1 MMRKKKLLYVTL
13 AGMIFLPSFLGNA
26 SGVYAEDQRNV
37 RTKEEVVYATLKA
50 NGDLGPI
57 YVVNTL
63 DVAKAGGILDFGEY
77 KTVKNLTDMT
87 ELEQEGERVVADVDQ
102 EGKFYYQG
110 DLEEGTELPWDVTV
124 TYLLDG
130 REVDPA
136 ELAGESGRVEIQVE
150 TAANNNVGPV
160 FYENYLLQVSLTMP
174 NTYQNIEASSGGMQ
188 ANVGKSKQITFTVM
202 PGKEERLRVE
212 ADVEN
217 FEFNGVEIAAV
228 PSSLPIDTT
237 GTEGMTDDMAELSDA
252 IGQLNDGVGQL
263 QDGVSELNGGA
274 GKLRDGSAQY
284 KNGINQLNGS
294 STELVGASSSIK
306 EALATINRELS
317 GGAADVDLSSLTE
330 LPAGLRELAKGLND
344 TADGLGKLQENYA
357 TAYVALDGAIT
368 EIPAGDLS
376 EEEIAA
382 LYESGADPAVVDKL
396 AANYAA
402 AQKVKGT
409 YAQVQ
414 EAFAA
419 VEPSLKQVDGAV
431 RGISGTLTT
440 IADELSASLEET
452 DLSGL
457 AELTKVMETLAA
469 NYNQFHSGL
478 VSYTNGVGELST
490 SYSQLHNGLIGL
502 TDGTSELSSGVN
514 ELSEGT
520 EELYSETKDL
530 PAKMQAEIDKMIQ
543 EYDKSDFKPVSFVSE
558 ENEKVTSVQFVIKTE
573 AIKMEEKKTKEA
585 EPEKKKGFW
594 TLLKELFK

>member
-1 MMRKKKLLYVTL
+1 MRKKKVLYVTL
-13 AGMIFLPSFLGNA
+13 AGMLFLPSFLGNA
-26 SGVYAEDQRNV
+26 SEVYAKDQRNV

-63 DVAKAGGILDFGEY
+63 EVAKAGEILDFGEY

-87 ELEQEGERVVADVDQ
+87 KLEKEGERVVADVEQ

-130 REVDPA
+130 REVEPE
-136 ELAGESGRVEIQVE
+136 ELAGESGHVEVQVE
-150 TAANNNVGPV
+150 TAANNNVPSV
-160 FYENYLLQVSLTMP
+160 FYENYLLQISLTLP
-174 NTYQNIEASSGGMQ
+174 NTYKNIEASSGGMQ
-188 ANVGKSKQITFTVM
+188 ANVGKNKQITFTVM
-202 PGKEERLRVE
+202 PGKEEQLRVE

-263 QDGVSELNGGA
+263 EDGVSELNNGA
-274 GKLRDGSAQY
+274 AKLRDGSAQY
-284 KNGINQLNGS
+284 KNGINQLSGS
-294 STELVGASSSIK
+294 SSELVGASSSIK
-306 EALATINRELS
+306 EALGTINQELS
-317 GGAADVDLSSLTE
+317 AGAADVDLSSLTE

-344 TADGLGKLQENYA
+344 TADGLVKLQENYA
-357 TAYVALDGAIT
+357 GAYASLDGAIT

-376 EEEIAA
+376 EEEIAG

-409 YAQVQ
+409 YAQVR

-419 VEPSLKQVDGAV
+419 VEPSLRQVDGAV

-457 AELTKVMETLAA
+457 AELTKGMETLAA
-469 NYNQFHSGL
+469 NYSQFHSGL
-478 VSYTNGVGELST
+478 VNYTNGVGELST
-490 SYSQLHNGLIGL
+490 SYSQLHTGLIGL

-530 PAKMQAEIDKMIQ
+530 PAKMQAEVDKMIQ

-573 AIKMEEKKTKEA
+573 AIKMEEKKMKEA

-594 TLLKELFK
+594 TLLKELFM

>member
-1 MMRKKKLLYVTL
+1 MRKKKILYAAL

-26 SGVYAEDQRNV
+26 SGVLAEDQKNV
-37 RTKEEVVYATLKA
+37 RSKEEVVYATLKA
-50 NGDLGPI
+50 NGDIGPI

-63 DVAKAGGILDFGEY
+63 EVAKAGGILDFGNY
-77 KTVKNLTDMT
+77 KTVKNLTDRT
-87 ELEQEGERVVADVDQ
+87 ELKQEGERVEADVEQD
-102 EGKFYYQG
+102 GKFYYQG
-110 DLEEGTELPWDVTV
+110 DLEEGTELPWDVAV

-130 REVDPA
+130 SEVDPSQ
-136 ELAGESGRVEIQVE
+136 LAGETGHVEIQVE
-150 TAANNNVGPV
+150 TKANESMDPV
-160 FYENYLLQVSLTMP
+160 FYENYLLQVSLTLP
-174 NTYQNIEASSGGMQ
+174 NTYKNIEASSGGMQ
-188 ANVGKSKQITFTVM
+188 ANAGKNKQITFTVM
-202 PGKEERLRVE
+202 PGKEEQLRVE

-252 IGQLNDGVGQL
+252 IGQLNDGV
-263 QDGVSELNGGA
+263 SELQNGVVQLNDGA

-294 STELVGASSSIK
+294 SSELVGASNSIK
-306 EALATINRELS
+306 EALGTINRGLS
-317 GGAADVDLSSLTE
+317 GGAADVDLSSLME
-330 LPAGLRELAKGLND
+330 LPAGLRELAKGLNE
-344 TADGLGKLQENYA
+344 TANGLATLQENYGA
-357 TAYVALDGAIT
+357 AYAALDGAIT

-376 EEEIAA
+376 EAEIAS

-402 AQKVKGT
+402 AQRVKGT
-409 YAQVQ
+409 YAQVR

-419 VEPSLKQVDGAV
+419 VEPSLTQVDGAV
-431 RGISGTLTT
+431 RGMSGTLTT
-440 IADELSASLEET
+440 IADELSASLKET
-452 DLSGL
+452 DLSGF
-457 AELTKVMETLAA
+457 AELTKGMETLAT

-478 VSYTNGVGELST
+478 VSYTNGVGELSA
-490 SYSQLHNGLIGL
+490 SYSQLHTGLIGL
-502 TDGTSELSSGVN
+502 TDGTSELSSGVG

-520 EELYSETKDL
+520 EELHSETKDL
-530 PAKMQAEIDKMIQ
+530 PEKMQAEIDKMIQ

-585 EPEKKKGFW
+585 EPEEKKGFW

>member
-1 MMRKKKLLYVTL
+1 MRKKKILYAAL

-26 SGVYAEDQRNV
+26 SGVLAEDQKNV
-37 RTKEEVVYATLKA
+37 RSKEEVVYATLKA
-50 NGDLGPI
+50 NGDIGPI

-63 DVAKAGGILDFGEY
+63 EVAKAGGILDFGNY
-77 KTVKNLTDMT
+77 KTVKNLTDRT
-87 ELEQEGERVVADVDQ
+87 ELKQEGERVEADVEQD
-102 EGKFYYQG
+102 GKFYYQG
-110 DLEEGTELPWDVTV
+110 DLEEGTELPWDVAV

-130 REVDPA
+130 SEVDPSQM
-136 ELAGESGRVEIQVE
+136 AGETGHVEIQVE
-150 TAANNNVGPV
+150 TKANESLDPV
-160 FYENYLLQVSLTMP
+160 FYENYLLQVSLTLP
-174 NTYQNIEASSGGMQ
+174 NTYKNIEASSGGMQ
-188 ANVGKSKQITFTVM
+188 ANAGKNKQITFTVM
-202 PGKEERLRVE
+202 PGKEEQLRVE

-252 IGQLNDGVGQL
+252 IGQLNDGV
-263 QDGVSELNGGA
+263 SELQNGVVQLNDGA

-294 STELVGASSSIK
+294 SSELVGASKSIK
-306 EALATINRELS
+306 EALGTINRELS
-317 GGAADVDLSSLTE
+317 GGAADVDLSSLME
-330 LPAGLRELAKGLND
+330 LPAGLRELAKGLNE
-344 TADGLGKLQENYA
+344 TANGLATLQENYGA
-357 TAYVALDGAIT
+357 AYAALDGAIT

-376 EEEIAA
+376 EAEIAS

-409 YAQVQ
+409 YAQVR

-419 VEPSLKQVDGAV
+419 VEPSLTQVDGAV
-431 RGISGTLTT
+431 RGMSGTLTT
-440 IADELSASLEET
+440 IADELSASLKET
-452 DLSGL
+452 DLSGF
-457 AELTKVMETLAA
+457 AELTKGMETLAA

-478 VSYTNGVGELST
+478 VSYTNGVGELSA
-490 SYSQLHNGLIGL
+490 SYSQLHTGLIGL
-502 TDGTSELSSGVN
+502 TDGTRELSSGVGG
-514 ELSEGT
+514 LSEGT
-520 EELYSETKDL
+520 EELHSETKDL
-530 PAKMQAEIDKMIQ
+530 PEKMQAEIDKMIQ

-585 EPEKKKGFW
+585 EPEEKKGFW

>member
-1 MMRKKKLLYVTL
+1 MMRKKKILYAAL

-26 SGVYAEDQRNV
+26 SGVLAEDQKNV
-37 RTKEEVVYATLKA
+37 RSKEEVVYATLKA
-50 NGDLGPI
+50 NGDIGPI

-63 DVAKAGGILDFGEY
+63 EVAKAGGILDFGNY
-77 KTVKNLTDMT
+77 KTVKNLTDRT
-87 ELEQEGERVVADVDQ
+87 ELKQEGERVEADVEQD
-102 EGKFYYQG
+102 GKFYYQG
-110 DLEEGTELPWDVTV
+110 DLEEGTELPWDVAV

-130 REVDPA
+130 SEVDPSQ
-136 ELAGESGRVEIQVE
+136 LAGETGHVEIQVE
-150 TAANNNVGPV
+150 TKANESMDPV
-160 FYENYLLQVSLTMP
+160 FYENYLLQVSLTLP
-174 NTYQNIEASSGGMQ
+174 NTYKNIEASSGGMQ
-188 ANVGKSKQITFTVM
+188 ANAGKNKQITFTVM
-202 PGKEERLRVE
+202 PGKEEQLRVE

-252 IGQLNDGVGQL
+252 IGQLNDGV
-263 QDGVSELNGGA
+263 SELQNGVVQLNDGA

-294 STELVGASSSIK
+294 SSELVGASNSIK
-306 EALATINRELS
+306 EALGTINRGLS
-317 GGAADVDLSSLTE
+317 GGAADVDLSSLME
-330 LPAGLRELAKGLND
+330 LPAGLRELAKGLNE
-344 TADGLGKLQENYA
+344 TANGLATLQENYGA
-357 TAYVALDGAIT
+357 AYAALDGAIT

-376 EEEIAA
+376 EAEIAS

-402 AQKVKGT
+402 AQRVKGT
-409 YAQVQ
+409 YAQVR

-419 VEPSLKQVDGAV
+419 VEPSLTQVDGAV
-431 RGISGTLTT
+431 RGMSGTLTT
-440 IADELSASLEET
+440 IADELSASLKET
-452 DLSGL
+452 DLSGF
-457 AELTKVMETLAA
+457 AELTKGMETLAT

-478 VSYTNGVGELST
+478 VSYTNGVGELSA
-490 SYSQLHNGLIGL
+490 SYSQLHTGLIGL
-502 TDGTSELSSGVN
+502 TDGTSELSSGVG

-520 EELYSETKDL
+520 EELHSETKDL
-530 PAKMQAEIDKMIQ
+530 PEKMQAEIDKMIQ

-585 EPEKKKGFW
+585 EPEEKKGFW

>member
-1 MMRKKKLLYVTL
+1 MMRKKKILYAAL

-26 SGVYAEDQRNV
+26 SGVLAEDQKNV
-37 RTKEEVVYATLKA
+37 RSKEEVVYATLKA
-50 NGDLGPI
+50 NGDIGPI

-63 DVAKAGGILDFGEY
+63 EVAKAGEILDFGNY
-77 KTVKNLTDMT
+77 KTVKNLTDRT
-87 ELEQEGERVVADVDQ
+87 ELKQEGERVEADVEQD
-102 EGKFYYQG
+102 GKFYYQG
-110 DLEEGTELPWDVTV
+110 DLEEGTELPWDVRV

-130 REVDPA
+130 SEVDPSQ
-136 ELAGESGRVEIQVE
+136 LAGETGHVEIQVE
-150 TAANNNVGPV
+150 TKANESMDPV
-160 FYENYLLQVSLTMP
+160 FYENYLLQVSLTLP
-174 NTYQNIEASSGGMQ
+174 NTYKNIEASSGGMQ
-188 ANVGKSKQITFTVM
+188 ANAGKNKQITFTVM
-202 PGKEERLRVE
+202 PGKEEQLRVE

-252 IGQLNDGVGQL
+252 IGQLNDGV
-263 QDGVSELNGGA
+263 SELQNGVVQLNDGA

-284 KNGINQLNGS
+284 KNGINQLSGS
-294 STELVGASSSIK
+294 SSELVGASNSIK
-306 EALATINRELS
+306 EALGTINRGLS
-317 GGAADVDLSSLTE
+317 GDAADVDLSSLME
-330 LPAGLRELAKGLND
+330 LPAGLRELAKGLNE
-344 TADGLGKLQENYA
+344 TANGLATLQENYGA
-357 TAYVALDGAIT
+357 AYAALDGAIT

-376 EEEIAA
+376 EAEIAS

-402 AQKVKGT
+402 AQRVKGT
-409 YAQVQ
+409 YAQVR

-419 VEPSLKQVDGAV
+419 VEPSLTQVDGAV
-431 RGISGTLTT
+431 RGMSGTLIT
-440 IADELSASLEET
+440 IADELSASLKET
-452 DLSGL
+452 DLSGF
-457 AELTKVMETLAA
+457 AELTKGMETLAT

-478 VSYTNGVGELST
+478 VSYTNGVGELSA
-490 SYSQLHNGLIGL
+490 SYSQLHTGLIGL
-502 TDGTSELSSGVN
+502 TDGTSELSSGVG

-520 EELYSETKDL
+520 EELHSETKDL
-530 PAKMQAEIDKMIQ
+530 PEKMQAEIDKMIQ

-585 EPEKKKGFW
+585 EPEEKKGFW

>member
-1 MMRKKKLLYVTL
+1 MMRKKKILYAAL

-26 SGVYAEDQRNV
+26 SGVLAEDQKNV
-37 RTKEEVVYATLKA
+37 RSKEEVVYATLKA
-50 NGDLGPI
+50 NGDIGPI

-63 DVAKAGGILDFGEY
+63 EVAKAGGILDFGNY
-77 KTVKNLTDMT
+77 KTVKNLTDRT
-87 ELEQEGERVVADVDQ
+87 ELKQEGERVEADVEQD
-102 EGKFYYQG
+102 GKFYYQG
-110 DLEEGTELPWDVTV
+110 DLEEGTELPWDVAV

-130 REVDPA
+130 SEVDPSQM
-136 ELAGESGRVEIQVE
+136 AGETGHVEIQVE
-150 TAANNNVGPV
+150 TKANESLDPV
-160 FYENYLLQVSLTMP
+160 FYENYLLQVSLTLP
-174 NTYQNIEASSGGMQ
+174 NTYKNIEASSGGMQ
-188 ANVGKSKQITFTVM
+188 ANAGKNKQITFTVM
-202 PGKEERLRVE
+202 PGKEEQLRVE

-252 IGQLNDGVGQL
+252 IGQLNDGV
-263 QDGVSELNGGA
+263 SELQNGVVQLNDGA

-294 STELVGASSSIK
+294 SSELVGASKSIK
-306 EALATINRELS
+306 EALGTINRELS
-317 GGAADVDLSSLTE
+317 GGAADVDLSSLME
-330 LPAGLRELAKGLND
+330 LPAGLRELAKGLNE
-344 TADGLGKLQENYA
+344 TANGLATLQENYGA
-357 TAYVALDGAIT
+357 AYAALDGAIT

-376 EEEIAA
+376 EAEIAS

-409 YAQVQ
+409 YAQVR

-419 VEPSLKQVDGAV
+419 VEPSLTQVDGAV
-431 RGISGTLTT
+431 RGMSGTLTT
-440 IADELSASLEET
+440 IADELSASLKET
-452 DLSGL
+452 DLSGF
-457 AELTKVMETLAA
+457 AELTKGMETLAA

-478 VSYTNGVGELST
+478 VSYTNGVGELSA
-490 SYSQLHNGLIGL
+490 SYSQLHTGLIGL
-502 TDGTSELSSGVN
+502 TDGTRELSSGVGG
-514 ELSEGT
+514 LSEGT
-520 EELYSETKDL
+520 EELHSETKDL
-530 PAKMQAEIDKMIQ
+530 PEKMQAEIDKMIQ

-585 EPEKKKGFW
+585 EPEEKKGFW

>member
-1 MMRKKKLLYVTL
+1 MMRKKKLLYAVL

-26 SGVYAEDQRNV
+26 SGVWAEDERNV
-37 RTKEEVVYATLKA
+37 RSKEEVVYATLKA

-63 DVAKAGGILDFGEY
+63 EVAKAGEILDFGNY
-77 KTVKNLTDMT
+77 KTVKNLTDRT
-87 ELEQEGERVVADVDQ
+87 ELQQEDERVVADVEQ

-130 REVDPA
+130 SKVEPT
-136 ELAGESGRVEIQVE
+136 ELAGESGHVEIQVE
-150 TAANNNVGPV
+150 TRANENMDSV
-160 FYENYLLQVSLTMP
+160 FYENYLLQVSLTLP
-174 NTYQNIEASSGGMQ
+174 NTYKNIEASSGGMQ
-188 ANVGKSKQITFTVM
+188 ANAGKNKQITFTVM
-202 PGKEERLRVE
+202 PGKEEQLSVE
-212 ADVEN
+212 ADVDN

-237 GTEGMTDDMAELSDA
+237 GTEGMTDDMAELSDG
-252 IGQLNDGVGQL
+252 IGQLNDGVSEL
-263 QDGVSELNGGA
+263 QDGVSQLNDGA
-274 GKLRDGSAQY
+274 GKLRDGSGKY
-284 KNGINQLNGS
+284 KNGISQLNGS
-294 STELVGASSSIK
+294 SSQLVGASNSIK
-306 EALATINRELS
+306 EALGTINRELS
-317 GGAADVDLSSLTE
+317 GGAADVDLSSLME
-330 LPAGLRELAKGLND
+330 LPAGLRELAKGLNE
-344 TADGLGKLQENYA
+344 TANGLATLQENYGA
-357 TAYVALDGAIT
+357 AYAALDGAIT

-376 EEEIAA
+376 EAEITS
-382 LYESGADPAVVDKL
+382 LYESGADPAVVDRL

-409 YAQVQ
+409 YAQVR

-419 VEPSLKQVDGAV
+419 VEPSLTQVDGAV
-431 RGISGTLTT
+431 RGMSGTLTT
-440 IADELSASLEET
+440 IADELSASLKET
-452 DLSGL
+452 DLSGF
-457 AELTKVMETLAA
+457 AELTKGMETLAA

-490 SYSQLHNGLIGL
+490 SYSQLHSGLIGL
-502 TDGTSELSSGVN
+502 TDGTSELSSGVD

-520 EELYSETKDL
+520 KELHSETKNL
-530 PAKMQAEIDKMIQ
+530 PEKMQAEIDKMIQ

-594 TLLKELFK
+594 TLLKELFQ

>member
-1 MMRKKKLLYVTL
+1 MRKKKLLYAVL

-26 SGVYAEDQRNV
+26 SGVWAEDERNV
-37 RTKEEVVYATLKA
+37 RSKEEVVYATLKA

-63 DVAKAGGILDFGEY
+63 EVAKAGEILDFGNY
-77 KTVKNLTDMT
+77 KTVKNLTDRT
-87 ELEQEGERVVADVDQ
+87 ELQQEDERVVADVEQ

-130 REVDPA
+130 SKVEPT
-136 ELAGESGRVEIQVE
+136 ELAGESGHVEIQVE
-150 TAANNNVGPV
+150 TRANENMDSV
-160 FYENYLLQVSLTMP
+160 FYENYLLQVSLTLP
-174 NTYQNIEASSGGMQ
+174 NTYKNIEASSGGMQ
-188 ANVGKSKQITFTVM
+188 ANAGKNKQITFTVM
-202 PGKEERLRVE
+202 PGKEEQLSVE
-212 ADVEN
+212 ADVDN

-237 GTEGMTDDMAELSDA
+237 GTEGMTDDMAELSDG
-252 IGQLNDGVGQL
+252 IGQLNDGVSEL
-263 QDGVSELNGGA
+263 QDGVSQLNDGA
-274 GKLRDGSAQY
+274 GKLRDGSGKY
-284 KNGINQLNGS
+284 KNGISQLNGS
-294 STELVGASSSIK
+294 SSQLVGASNSIK
-306 EALATINRELS
+306 EALGTINRELS
-317 GGAADVDLSSLTE
+317 GGAADVDLSSLME
-330 LPAGLRELAKGLND
+330 LPAGLRELAKGLNE
-344 TADGLGKLQENYA
+344 TANGLATLQENYGA
-357 TAYVALDGAIT
+357 AYAALDGAIT

-376 EEEIAA
+376 EAEITS
-382 LYESGADPAVVDKL
+382 LYESGADPAVVDRL

-409 YAQVQ
+409 YAQVR

-419 VEPSLKQVDGAV
+419 VEPSLTQVDGAV
-431 RGISGTLTT
+431 RGMSGTLTT
-440 IADELSASLEET
+440 IADELSASLKET
-452 DLSGL
+452 DLSGF
-457 AELTKVMETLAA
+457 AELTKGMETLAA

-490 SYSQLHNGLIGL
+490 SYSQLHSGLIGL
-502 TDGTSELSSGVN
+502 TDGTSELSSGVD

-520 EELYSETKDL
+520 KELHSETKNL
-530 PAKMQAEIDKMIQ
+530 PEKMQAEIDKMIQ

-594 TLLKELFK
+594 TLLKELFQ

>member
-1 MMRKKKLLYVTL
+1 MMRQKKILYVAL
-13 AGMIFLPSFLGNA
+13 AGMLFLPSFLGNA
-26 SGVYAEDQRNV
+26 SGVLAEGQGNV
-37 RTKEEVVYATLKA
+37 RSKEEVVYATLKA
-50 NGDLGPI
+50 NGDPGPI

-63 DVAKAGGILDFGEY
+63 EVAMAGEILDFGNY

-87 ELEQEGERVVADVDQ
+87 ELAQDGERVAADVEQ
-102 EGKFYYQG
+102 KGKFYYQG

-130 REVDPA
+130 REVDSS
-136 ELAGESGRVEIQVE
+136 ELAGESGHVEIQVE
-150 TAANNNVGPV
+150 TSSNKNVDSV
-160 FYENYLLQVSLTMP
+160 FYENYLLQVSLMLP
-174 NTYQNIEASSGGMQ
+174 NTYQNIETSSGGMQ
-188 ANVGKSKQITFTVM
+188 ANAGKNKQITFTVM
-202 PGKEERLRVE
+202 PGKEEQLLVE

-217 FEFNGVEIAAV
+217 FEFDGVEIAAV

-263 QDGVSELNGGA
+263 QDGVAELNNGST
-274 GKLRDGSAQY
+274 KLRDGSAQY
-284 KNGINQLNGS
+284 KNGINQLDGS
-294 STELVGASSSIK
+294 STELVGASNSIK
-306 EALATINRELS
+306 EALVTINRELS
-317 GGAADVDLSSLTE
+317 GGAADVDLSSLTK

-344 TADGLGKLQENYA
+344 TADGLGKLQENYGA
-357 TAYVALDGAIT
+357 AYAALDGAIS

-376 EEEIAA
+376 EAEIAG

-396 AANYAA
+396 VANYAA

-409 YAQVQ
+409 YAQVR

-419 VEPSLKQVDGAV
+419 VEPSLTQVDGAV
-431 RGISGTLTT
+431 RGMSGTLTT
-440 IADELSASLEET
+440 IADELAASLEET
-452 DLSGL
+452 DLSGF
-457 AELTKVMETLAA
+457 AELTKGMETLAG

-490 SYSQLHNGLIGL
+490 SYSQLHTGLIGL
-502 TDGTSELSSGVN
+502 TDGTSELSSGVG

-530 PAKMQAEIDKMIQ
+530 PEKMQAEIDKMIQ
-543 EYDKSDFKPVSFVSE
+543 EYDKSDFKPVSFVSA

-594 TLLKELFK
+594 TLLRELFK

>member
-1 MMRKKKLLYVTL
+1 MRKKKLLYAAL

-26 SGVYAEDQRNV
+26 SGVLAEDQKNV
-37 RTKEEVVYATLKA
+37 RSKEEVVYATLKA

-63 DVAKAGGILDFGEY
+63 EVAKAGEILDFGNY
-77 KTVKNLTDMT
+77 KTVKNLTDRT
-87 ELEQEGERVVADVDQ
+87 ELQQEGERVVADVEQ

-130 REVDPA
+130 RKMDPA
-136 ELAGESGRVEIQVE
+136 DLAGETGHVEIQVE
-150 TAANNNVGPV
+150 TKANKSVDND
-160 FYENYLLQVSLTMP
+160 FYENYLLQVSLTLP
-174 NTYQNIEASSGGMQ
+174 NTYQNIEASAGGMQ
-188 ANVGKSKQITFTVM
+188 ANVGKNKQITFTVM
-202 PGKEERLRVE
+202 PGKEEQLIVE

-252 IGQLNDGVGQL
+252 IGQLNDGVSDL
-263 QDGVSELNGGA
+263 QDGVSQLNDGA
-274 GKLRDGSAQY
+274 RKLRDGSGTY

-294 STELVGASSSIK
+294 SSELVGASASIK
-306 EALATINRELS
+306 EALGTINRELS
-317 GGAADVDLSSLTE
+317 GGAADVDLSSLTQ
-330 LPAGLRELAKGLND
+330 LPAGLRELAKGMND
-344 TADGLGKLQENYA
+344 TADGLVALQKNYGA
-357 TAYVALDGAIT
+357 AYAALDGAIT
-368 EIPAGDLS
+368 EIPAGELS
-376 EEEIAA
+376 EAEIAS

-409 YAQVQ
+409 YAQVR

-419 VEPSLKQVDGAV
+419 VEPTLTQVDGAV
-431 RGISGTLTT
+431 RGMSGTLTT
-440 IADELSASLEET
+440 IADELSASLKET
-452 DLSGL
+452 DLSGF
-457 AELTKVMETLAA
+457 AELVKGMDTLAA

-490 SYSQLHNGLIGL
+490 SYSQLHSGLIGL
-502 TDGTSELSSGVN
+502 TDGTSELSSGVD
-514 ELSEGT
+514 ELSNGT
-520 EELYSETKDL
+520 EELHSETKDL
-530 PAKMQAEIDKMIQ
+530 PEKMQAEIDKMIQ
-543 EYDKSDFKPVSFVSE
+543 EFDKSDFKPVSFVSE

-594 TLLKELFK
+594 TLLKELFN